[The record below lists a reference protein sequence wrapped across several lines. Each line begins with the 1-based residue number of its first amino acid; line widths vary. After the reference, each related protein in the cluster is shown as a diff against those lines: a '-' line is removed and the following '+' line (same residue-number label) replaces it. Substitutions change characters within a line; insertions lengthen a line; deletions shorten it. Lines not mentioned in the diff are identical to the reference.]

1 MKIIL
6 NTEPVSLFE
15 GLSLRSK
22 QLQSI
27 LLLKGLMIIAKL
39 FLSLEDCMAH
49 HRLLKFFCFISFS
62 IYLLPGYLVL

>member
-6 NTEPVSLFE
+6 NTEPVLLFE

-27 LLLKGLMIIAKL
+27 FLLKELIIIAKL
-39 FLSLEDCMAH
+39 FLSLENCMAH
-49 HRLLKFFCFISFS
+49 HRLL
-62 IYLLPGYLVL
+62 